1 MSNDL
6 PTREEL
12 IKNNLCTEIKN
23 VIKTLGESTYHE
35 YGEYIFVK
43 NKPEKWGNDDYI
55 GVAMLISGELVYY
68 WNNKKNPTE
77 YNGMYCVGKGRHHHV
92 EKC

>member
-43 NKPEKWGNDDYI
+43 NKPEKWG
-55 GVAMLISGELVYY
+55 
-68 WNNKKNPTE
+68 
-77 YNGMYCVGKGRHHHV
+77 
-92 EKC
+92 

>member
-1 MSNDL
+1 M
-6 PTREEL
+6 
-12 IKNNLCTEIKN
+12 
-23 VIKTLGESTYHE
+23 STYLLKISQKS
-35 YGEYIFVK
+35 G
-43 NKPEKWGNDDYI
+43 GNDDYI

-77 YNGMYCVGKGRHHHV
+77 YDGMYCVGKGRHHHV